1 MEYRDAPDFAGS
13 GSIDAEELRVVL
25 RECLRESSMALPE
38 ERLGALS
45 QALLQAAD
53 RDHSGS
59 ITFPELRE
67 QLEAFP
73 EILEN
78 LSIR

>member
-1 MEYRDAPDFAGS
+1 MEYRDAPDFPGS

-53 RDHSGS
+53 RDRSGS